1 MSQFKTM
8 LRGVSVPVKSN
19 AVIREMII
27 DETSGYLGGNAS
39 LDDVVSSLRQKME
52 LYLSEQA

>member
-1 MSQFKTM
+1 M
-8 LRGVSVPVKSN
+8 
-19 AVIREMII
+19 I

-39 LDDVVSSLRQKME
+39 LDDVVASLAQKME